1 MTGPPTPPPTTAAEL
16 LDEEKDKEPA
26 AAPVPPVQPPQDP
39 PQPKQDSY
47 QLAFPAIADLASK
60 GDLHQLIHVA
70 ERTEIVVR
78 AFISYRHSV

>member
-26 AAPVPPVQPPQDP
+26 TAPVPPVKSPQDP

-47 QLAFPAIADLASK
+47 QLVFPAIADLASK
-60 GDLHQLIHVA
+60 GDFRELIHVV

-78 AFISYRHSV
+78 DSIACDLSS